1 MILVWKPQSGD
12 LAAWAE
18 QGILL
23 WNTTLTVRQEHL
35 HLTKAKAGKLSQMK
49 SFVA

>member
-1 MILVWKPQSGD
+1 MILSFEATKWD

-23 WNTTLTVRQEHL
+23 LNTTLTVRQGHL